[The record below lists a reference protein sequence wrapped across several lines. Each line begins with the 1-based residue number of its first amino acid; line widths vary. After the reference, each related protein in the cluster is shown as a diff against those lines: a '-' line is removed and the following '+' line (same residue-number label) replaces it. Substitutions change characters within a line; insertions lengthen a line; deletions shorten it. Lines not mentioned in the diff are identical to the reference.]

1 MPATEHY
8 WRPLGTMHKVF
19 AGSAIALLAATIVMM
34 AFDQDREWRYYQ
46 VEAEELRLRQLQAEE
61 KGLQSGEYQAEL
73 EDLNAQIAAAEQTA
87 GERKADSER
96 IDAELAELNGEIE
109 RLERDVKFKNAE
121 VGVERANYDLAVRDA
136 KPEAELIALQERF
149 LAGSEEART
158 MQLRLDELKA
168 RRQALINEKAAITL
182 AADKARAELAEH
194 QAELVRVREQIA
206 LLRPA
211 AAGDWFAGFKRD
223 VKRWP
228 IINGFNPE
236 IRIIQDWIP
245 DLKQTLGMASV
256 ARFDRCRSCHV
267 HIDRFGAG
275 NVPNF
280 PMGEFEDGKYPNPY
294 CSHPRPDLYLT
305 DVSPHPLNAFG
316 CTSCHEGDGSGTS
329 FQAAEHTPAHPTQAH
344 QWAEEHDWHSNHF
357 WEYPQHPRQFMESGC
372 LRCHHNVVELGFND
386 EFGASAPQLFEGYS
400 LIRDFG
406 CFGCHEINGYDG
418 TRPIGPDLRLE
429 PQTAEEAE
437 KIAADPNQV
446 AGRMRKVGP
455 SLRHLASKTTP
466 EFVAYWT
473 EIPSRFRPDTRMPQ
487 FFHLDNQ
494 EDALAKLLQPVE
506 LAGITEY
513 LMERSQPLDV
523 MQPVAG
529 YEPDAARG
537 KVLFSQR
544 GCMACHS
551 HDDPDLAGF
560 KPDFGPNLTN
570 VHEKIRPGVDGFN
583 WVYTWVRDPQ
593 RHHERTRM
601 PDVFLDP
608 EGEGDTYI
616 DPAADIAAFL
626 LSGGSREFPAVTL
639 PGAYVGVALDEEFS
653 AEDAQALGVDP
664 PQGVRIAEVLQGSP
678 AERAALG
685 GEAAPAADADETVL
699 TFGDVLTAWNGQPLT
714 SAEQFQQMESQAQP
728 GETVTLT
735 RVRRGFADEVTVV
748 VSTPLEDLARLY
760 LRKSMT
766 AEEVAA
772 TLKAGYLVRRQ
783 GTVGADGTVEFAYLP
798 VTPDQI
804 KGDEIELV
812 HQEGDPETLDA
823 AAMHDRMLLYIG
835 RRTISR
841 YGCYGCHDIPG
852 FEEARPIGTALQ
864 DWGRKDTSKL
874 APEHIAEFLHH
885 HGEPDG
891 SSTHERIAR
900 IVNPAYADQ
909 ATHTEQ
915 MAAFFYDNLMH
926 HGRAGFLWQKV
937 RAPRSYDYKKIETK
951 GWDERLRMPKFP
963 FSEDQIESLA
973 TFVLGLVAD
982 PPSSKYLY
990 QPEGPALARIEGERL
1005 IEKFNCSSCHM
1016 LDLPGFK
1023 YEADVRELIGM
1034 TRGELAG
1041 WLAEHSERLVSGDLT
1056 QAAILS
1062 GDGIEPAEY
1071 APALGTFFSNAA
1083 LLLDGRIEGVD
1094 DIQTGLAPHI
1104 GRMAIVGGSDVV
1116 SRTAA
1121 VNAWLDRYPELLLAD
1136 PIPDT
1141 DMPITVPLALTVKPP
1156 VQRGTPLTSSEGRAI
1171 IELHGTTF
1179 AEPDPGEEDPD
1190 FREYAFDL
1198 WENAEIGG
1206 RYKLTGVNGRY
1217 IIPEA
1222 SVEEILPGRGGDFT
1236 EWLVPR
1242 LTDEFTQG
1250 DRNKARQAA
1259 PPPLYKEGN
1268 KVQTSWLFRFLKNPD
1283 RLRFTTVLRMPRF
1296 NMSDEEA
1303 QALANYFAARDGAEF
1318 PYQRIPQQ
1326 EPEYLAAK
1334 EAAFHALFDRPEQTY
1349 LNESWLTLNAPL
1361 CIKCHAVGGRE
1372 YQGTDPTKDIRGPNL
1387 DRVQQRFQADYLSL
1401 WLHKPGALIP
1411 YTSMPTNFPR
1421 NQQQFPELFDAH
1433 QGWQTQ
1439 GVVDALLNY
1448 YNLME
1453 MYGETVYTPPG
1464 TETPPAEGDAAPA
1477 EEAATGTGG
1486 AQ

>member
-1 MPATEHY
+1 M
-8 WRPLGTMHKVF
+8 
-19 AGSAIALLAATIVMM
+19 
-34 AFDQDREWRYYQ
+34 
-46 VEAEELRLRQLQAEE
+46 
-61 KGLQSGEYQAEL
+61 
-73 EDLNAQIAAAEQTA
+73 
-87 GERKADSER
+87 
-96 IDAELAELNGEIE
+96 
-109 RLERDVKFKNAE
+109 
-121 VGVERANYDLAVRDA
+121 
-136 KPEAELIALQERF
+136 
-149 LAGSEEART
+149 
-158 MQLRLDELKA
+158 
-168 RRQALINEKAAITL
+168 
-182 AADKARAELAEH
+182 
-194 QAELVRVREQIA
+194 
-206 LLRPA
+206 
-211 AAGDWFAGFKRD
+211 
-223 VKRWP
+223 
-228 IINGFNPE
+228 
-236 IRIIQDWIP
+236 
-245 DLKQTLGMASV
+245 
-256 ARFDRCRSCHV
+256 
-267 HIDRFGAG
+267 
-275 NVPNF
+275 
-280 PMGEFEDGKYPNPY
+280 
-294 CSHPRPDLYLT
+294 
-305 DVSPHPLNAFG
+305 
-316 CTSCHEGDGSGTS
+316 
-329 FQAAEHTPAHPTQAH
+329 
-344 QWAEEHDWHSNHF
+344 
-357 WEYPQHPRQFMESGC
+357 
-372 LRCHHNVVELGFND
+372 
-386 EFGASAPQLFEGYS
+386 FEGYS

-429 PQTAEEAE
+429 PQTAEEAG

-446 AGRMRKVGP
+446 AGTMRKVGP
-455 SLRHLASKTTP
+455 SLRHLASKSTP

-494 EDALAKLLQPVE
+494 EDALAELLQPVE
-506 LAGITEY
+506 LAGITAY
-513 LMERSQPLDV
+513 LMERSQPLDL

-608 EGEGDTYI
+608 EGEGESYI

-626 LSGGSREFPAVTL
+626 LAGGSREFPEVAL

-664 PQGVRIAEVLQGSP
+664 PRGVRITDVLQGSP
-678 AERAALG
+678 AERAALA
-685 GEAAPAADADETVL
+685 GEVPAGSTAESVL
-699 TFGDVLTAWNGQPLT
+699 TFGDVLTGWNGQPIT
-714 SAEQFQQMESQAQP
+714 GAAQFRQLESQAQP

-735 RVRRGFADEVTVV
+735 RVRRGAAADITVV
-748 VSTPLEDLARLY
+748 VSTPMEDMVRLY

-772 TLKAGYLVRRQ
+772 TMQAGYLVRRQ
-783 GTVGADGTVEFAYLP
+783 GTVAADGTVEFAYTP

-812 HQEGDPETLDA
+812 HQAGDPESLDA

-891 SSTHERIAR
+891 SSTYERISR
-900 IVNPAYADQ
+900 IVNPAYADD
-909 ATHTEQ
+909 ATHTERT
-915 MAAFFYDNLMH
+915 AAYFFDSLMH

-963 FSEDQIESLA
+963 FSEDQIEALA

-982 PPSSKYLY
+982 PPANRYLY
-990 QPEGPALARIEGERL
+990 QPEGAALARIEGERL
-1005 IEKFNCSSCHM
+1005 IEKFNCTSCHM

-1023 YEADVRELIGM
+1023 YDADVRELIGM

-1041 WLAEHSERLVSGDLT
+1041 WLAEQSERLVSGDLT

-1062 GDGIEPAEY
+1062 GDGVEPAEY
-1071 APALGTFFSNAA
+1071 APALGTFFYNAA
-1083 LLLDGRIEGVD
+1083 LLLDGRIEGLD
-1094 DIQTGLAPHI
+1094 DVQTGVAPLI
-1104 GRMAIVGGSDVV
+1104 GRMALAGGSDVAG
-1116 SRTAA
+1116 RTAA

-1141 DMPITVPLALTVKPP
+1141 DLPVTVPLALTVKPP
-1156 VQRGTPLTSSEGRAI
+1156 VQRGVPLTSSAGRAI
-1171 IELHGTTF
+1171 IELHGMTF

-1222 SVEEILPGRGGDFT
+1222 NVREQVPGRGGDFT

-1259 PPPLYKEGN
+1259 PPTLYGQGD
-1268 KVQTSWLFRFLKNPD
+1268 KVQTAWLFRFLKNPD
-1283 RLRFTTVLRMPRF
+1283 RLRYTTVLRMPRF
-1296 NMSDEEA
+1296 NMSDAEA
-1303 QALANYFAARDGAEF
+1303 QALANYFAARDGAEY

-1326 EPEYLAAK
+1326 EPEYLGAR
-1334 EAAFHALFDRPEQTY
+1334 EEAFHALFDRPGQTY

-1361 CIKCHAVGGRE
+1361 CIKCHAVGGRA

-1387 DRVQQRFQADYLSL
+1387 DRVQQRFQSGYLNL
-1401 WLHKPGALIP
+1401 WLHKPGALLP

-1439 GVVDALLNY
+1439 GVADALLNY
-1448 YNLME
+1448 YKLME
-1453 MYGETVYTPPG
+1453 LYGETVYTPP
-1464 TETPPAEGDAAPA
+1464 EGEAAPA
-1477 EEAATGTGG
+1477 EAAAPETGG